1 MSTKNLRTG
10 EIVSNF
16 IPNSFQLPNAFV
28 DEAMKKL
35 SPTANLLYIVIVR
48 KTRGWQKNKDA
59 ISLTQFEAITGL
71 SRKTVIK
78 AINELIE
85 FGFVKEYAQKNAK
98 AAKSYALNDS
108 VFSTLVESP
117 LVENLHR
124 TSGEIPP
131 VTSGKFPHTKTTIK
145 TTNQKQGVY
154 SEDFEKFWESY
165 PRCKRKSDKSGTF
178 KTFEK
183 YKSVVTTEI
192 LIKILNAQKQDQS
205 WIKQDGEF
213 IPAPTTWLNQK
224 NWENDYWTTQAP
236 TKTGAQ
242 PDQPKAL
249 VRAVPKKYI

>member
-1 MSTKNLRTG
+1 M
-10 EIVSNF
+10 SNF

-59 ISLTQFEAITGL
+59 ISLTQFEAVTGL

-117 LVENLHR
+117 LVEKFPI

-131 VTSGKFPHTKTTIK
+131 VTSGKIPHTKTTIK
-145 TTNQKQGVY
+145 TTKQKQGVY
-154 SEDFEKFWESY
+154 SEEFEKFWESY

-183 YKSVVTTEI
+183 YKSEVSLEL
-192 LIKILNAQKQDQS
+192 LIQVLNAQKQDQS

-224 NWENDYWTTQAP
+224 NWENDYWTTQQPVFSQAAP
-236 TKTGAQ
+236 IPQNLKTVKGAW
-242 PDQPKAL
+242 
-249 VRAVPKKYI
+249 

>member
-1 MSTKNLRTG
+1 M
-10 EIVSNF
+10 SNF

-59 ISLTQFEAITGL
+59 ISFTQFEDITGL

-98 AAKSYALNDS
+98 AAKSYALNDG

-124 TSGEIPP
+124 TSGKTPP
-131 VTSGKFPHTKTTIK
+131 VTSGKTPHTKTTIK
-145 TTNQKQGVY
+145 TTNPKQGVY
-154 SEDFEKFWESY
+154 SEDFEKFWETY

-183 YKSVVTTEI
+183 YKSVVTTET

-213 IPAPTTWLNQK
+213 IPAPTAWLNQK

-236 TKTGAQ
+236 VFSQ
-242 PDQPKAL
+242 PAPNPQNYQADMGDW
-249 VRAVPKKYI
+249 

>member
-1 MSTKNLRTG
+1 MSTKNLNKG

-35 SPTANLLYIVIVR
+35 SPTANLLYVVIVR

-117 LVENLHR
+117 LVENLHL

-154 SEDFEKFWESY
+154 SEDFEKFWETY
-165 PRCKRKSDKSGTF
+165 PRCKRKSDKSGTY
-178 KTFEK
+178 KTFTKHEGSFAIETLLLILEK
-183 YKSVVTTEI
+183 QKSDVSWT
-192 LIKILNAQKQDQS
+192 KQN
-205 WIKQDGEF
+205 GEF
-213 IPAPTTWLNQK
+213 IPSPSVWLNQK
-224 NWENDYWTTQAP
+224 QWENDFWFQVNSPGVAP
-236 TKTGAQ
+236 DFSNAQ
-242 PDQPKAL
+242 LQYGDW
-249 VRAVPKKYI
+249 

>member
-1 MSTKNLRTG
+1 M
-10 EIVSNF
+10 SNF

-59 ISLTQFEAITGL
+59 ISLTQFEAVTGL

-117 LVENLHR
+117 LVEKFPI

-131 VTSGKFPHTKTTIK
+131 VTSGKIPHTKTTIK
-145 TTNQKQGVY
+145 TTKQKQGVY
-154 SEDFEKFWESY
+154 SEEFEKFWESY
-165 PRCKRKSDKSGTF
+165 PRCKRKSDKSGAF

-183 YKSVVTTEI
+183 YKSEVSLEL
-192 LIKILNAQKQDQS
+192 LIQVLNAQKQDQS

-224 NWENDYWTTQAP
+224 NWENDYWTTQ
-236 TKTGAQ
+236 Q
-242 PDQPKAL
+242 PVFSQPIDTQNLQADMGDW
-249 VRAVPKKYI
+249 